1 MLAGCA
7 VLGVALAAP
16 LTSSAVAP
24 AKTTPGEPTTVAPVD
39 TAPAP
44 TGPAVT
50 VPPPTAPSPTAPSLT
65 VPPASVAPTLAPPV
79 LPIADVIDEGN
90 AKPERF
96 YDAYLSAALADI
108 QSWWAAQYPVL
119 YGTPF
124 EPLAGGI
131 YAAYP
136 ERTDPIPGCGGGPTT
151 SYQDVSNYAAFY
163 CPLGDFMAYDD
174 GTQGVIYQL
183 ASTYS
188 PSVVAVVMAH
198 EYGHAIQERTGD
210 LERNIPTV
218 VTEQQADCFSGAWA
232 GHVWRDNVPG
242 LPFNDEDIRTGLI
255 SLVTVRDPIGAS
267 ALEPGG
273 HGSAFDRIGA
283 FSEGFIGGIEKCTG
297 LIDKPL
303 PLLSNEFSSDLEQQ
317 TQGNAPFGYDD
328 GQAMGIVVND
338 LNQYFPAQLQ
348 AAGATVPVLTL
359 RPVTDPANDNCG
371 QARLLALT
379 GAVYCPASNEI
390 LFHEAVARELYDDFG
405 DFAVGYPMGHAWA
418 DAAQA
423 ALASPLTGE
432 ARSLVS
438 DCMVGAWVS
447 GALKWTDP
455 VSAPPIVDLGYPRDI
470 AISPGD
476 LDEAVQTALVLGDA
490 TLDQNLDGS
499 AFEKIAYM
507 RIGVLDGFTGCL
519 NLMGR

>member
-7 VLGVALAAP
+7 VLGAALAAP

-24 AKTTPGEPTTVAPVD
+24 AKTTPGESTTVPPVVTAPVP
-39 TAPAP
+39 TAA
-44 TGPAVT
+44 AVT
-50 VPPPTAPSPTAPSLT
+50 VPSAT
-65 VPPASVAPTLAPPV
+65 VAPTLAPPV
-79 LPIADVIDEGN
+79 VPIADVIDEGN

-96 YDAYLSAALADI
+96 YDTYLSAALADI
-108 QSWWAAQYPVL
+108 QSWWAVQYPVL

-124 EPLAGGI
+124 QPLAGGI

-136 ERTDPIPGCGGGPTT
+136 ERTDPIPGCGAGPTT
-151 SYQDVSNYAAFY
+151 SYQDVSNFAAFY

-174 GTQGVIYQL
+174 GTQGLLYQL
-183 ASTYS
+183 ATTYS
-188 PSVVAVVMAH
+188 PSVMAVVMAH

-210 LERNIPTV
+210 FERNIPTV

-242 LPFNDEDIRTGLI
+242 LPFGDEDIRTGLI

-317 TQGNAPFGYDD
+317 TQGNAPFGYDT
-328 GQAMGIVVND
+328 GQAMGIVVAD

-348 AAGATVPVLTL
+348 VVGATVPVLAL

-379 GAVYCPASNEI
+379 GAVFCPANNEI

-405 DFAVGYPMGHAWA
+405 DFAVGYPVGHAWA

-438 DCMVGAWVS
+438 DCMVGAWVG

-455 VSAPPIVDLGYPRDI
+455 ASAPPPQELGVPRFT
-470 AISPGD
+470 ISPGD
-476 LDEAVQTALVLGDA
+476 LDEGVQTALVLGDT

-507 RIGVLDGFTGCL
+507 RIGVLDGFDGCL